1 MNGLDIAILI
11 TLGIFTLKGL
21 LRGLLKE
28 LCSLV
33 GIIAG
38 SFLAFYFHPPLADW
52 LATAIDLPPR
62 IGVVVA
68 FMILFL
74 ATISLF
80 ALLGY
85 LLSQSISALFLGG
98 VNQIVGGCFGLAQGV
113 VLLSVVLYVFSLGS
127 LSEGLL
133 EIFNGSELAPPF
145 VDLGETVFD
154 RGRDTV
160 KELR

>member
-21 LRGLLKE
+21 LRGLIKE

-52 LATAIDLPPR
+52 LGGAVDMPPR
-62 IGVVVA
+62 VGVVAA
-68 FMILFL
+68 FLILFL
-74 ATISLF
+74 VTISLF
-80 ALLGY
+80 ALIGY

-133 EIFNGSELAPPF
+133 EIFNRSELAPPF
-145 VDLGETVFD
+145 VDLGETVFA